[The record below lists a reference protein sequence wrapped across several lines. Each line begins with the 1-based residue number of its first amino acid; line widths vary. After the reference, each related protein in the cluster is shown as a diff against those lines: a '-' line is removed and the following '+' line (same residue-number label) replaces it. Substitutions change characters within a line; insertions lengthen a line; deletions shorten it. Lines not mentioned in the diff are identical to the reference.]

1 MRKKS
6 VPKVMTFTPEA
17 IASELRQEAQSLG
30 LPEDVADLMVERVVA
45 KVAQWLDG
53 RPAVTEADLNRKLA
67 LELQKYNVDL
77 AYVYQN
83 RDKII

>member
-1 MRKKS
+1 MRRRKTPELMS
-6 VPKVMTFTPEA
+6 FTPEA
-17 IASELRQEAQSLG
+17 IRQELRQEAQALG
-30 LPEDVADLMVERVVA
+30 LPENITDLVIERVIA

-67 LELQKYNVDL
+67 LELQKYNADL

>member
-1 MRKKS
+1 MRRRKT
-6 VPKVMTFTPEA
+6 PELMPFTPEA
-17 IASELRQEAQSLG
+17 IRQELRQEAQALG
-30 LPEDVADLMVERVVA
+30 LPENITDLVIERVIA

-53 RPAVTEADLNRKLA
+53 RPAVTEADLNRELA
-67 LELQKYNVDL
+67 LELQKYNADL